1 MKRAVGLITTDMK
14 IASMVREVASKM
26 KLKVFHVLDVGEL
39 PIHVNILISTR
50 SEKIEN
56 IEGREIIYIDDYR
69 DIEEAVEKA
78 VEKLSGIE
86 KYERVIVAIDPGKTI
101 GVAYTVNGV
110 VIKTCRYE
118 DLGKMV
124 IDLKDFLERHKD
136 SYEKTV
142 IIGSTSMIDEALKF
156 MEIIRE
162 PLKDVVDVK
171 IEIVDEA
178 KTSRGLISREK
189 EVSKDEYSAI
199 LLFLRKKHL

>member
-78 VEKLSGIE
+78 VEKLSGIG

>member
-78 VEKLSGIE
+78 VEKLSGIG

-101 GVAYTVNGV
+101 GVAYTVN
-110 VIKTCRYE
+110 
-118 DLGKMV
+118 
-124 IDLKDFLERHKD
+124 
-136 SYEKTV
+136 
-142 IIGSTSMIDEALKF
+142 
-156 MEIIRE
+156 
-162 PLKDVVDVK
+162 
-171 IEIVDEA
+171 
-178 KTSRGLISREK
+178 
-189 EVSKDEYSAI
+189 
-199 LLFLRKKHL
+199 